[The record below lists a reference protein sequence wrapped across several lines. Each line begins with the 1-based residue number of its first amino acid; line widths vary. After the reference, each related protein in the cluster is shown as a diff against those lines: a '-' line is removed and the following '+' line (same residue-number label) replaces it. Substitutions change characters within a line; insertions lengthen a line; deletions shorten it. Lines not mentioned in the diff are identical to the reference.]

1 MKINRYSLKGVSY
14 LSNDFDE
21 YEMCLDNDGDYVKFD
36 DCDILEDSDRQK
48 LEMFDEM
55 VNVLIEAKK
64 DFMTSIPAKTY
75 SEQEVEDMLRTLAK
89 KIPCYAC
96 DAKCCDDNLYIPCI
110 DRKIEYAKNNPT
122 EEIEE

>member
-1 MKINRYSLKGVSY
+1 MDINK
-14 LSNDFDE
+14 
-21 YEMCLDNDGDYVKFD
+21 CA
-36 DCDILEDSDRQK
+36 DCYTVYCSFSESDRQK

-110 DRKIEYAKNNPT
+110 DRKIEYAKKLQ
-122 EEIEE
+122 EERE

>member
-55 VNVLIEAKK
+55 LEAIKLSDTCLKHARQYIKNIDKGFSDTGMYSKTNNQLDNILERAKK
-64 DFMTSIPAKTY
+64 L
-75 SEQEVEDMLRTLAK
+75 QEAVK
-89 KIPCYAC
+89 
-96 DAKCCDDNLYIPCI
+96 
-110 DRKIEYAKNNPT
+110 
-122 EEIEE
+122 

>member
-55 VNVLIEAKK
+55 FELLLHLYVNYELPYGMMDIETKSKFKNTIERAKE
-64 DFMTSIPAKTY
+64 I
-75 SEQEVEDMLRTLAK
+75 QEAGELW
-89 KIPCYAC
+89 I
-96 DAKCCDDNLYIPCI
+96 
-110 DRKIEYAKNNPT
+110 
-122 EEIEE
+122 